1 MGGPTEHGPRSH
13 RPLPG
18 MRRPHAR
25 KESCRVGLA
34 RRAPP
39 EGPGSQNHSPGRGAA
54 KRRAVRGPQSR
65 ARRTVHA
72 CQAAAQGPPPLSPGR
87 GVAKQRGH
95 RPGRWRYSPMVAMA
109 AAAVSAQKCHLRSR
123 GCMPGEQAAGTAAGL
138 APRGGRGLRSG
149 PPPPPQAPAPA
160 RAGRCGM
167 SRVARYIPG
176 APRLGPTRP
185 RRRHSAGPPASL
197 EVQK

>member
-1 MGGPTEHGPRSH
+1 
-13 RPLPG
+13 
-18 MRRPHAR
+18 
-25 KESCRVGLA
+25 
-34 RRAPP
+34 
-39 EGPGSQNHSPGRGAA
+39 
-54 KRRAVRGPQSR
+54 
-65 ARRTVHA
+65 
-72 CQAAAQGPPPLSPGR
+72 
-87 GVAKQRGH
+87 
-95 RPGRWRYSPMVAMA
+95 
-109 AAAVSAQKCHLRSR
+109 
-123 GCMPGEQAAGTAAGL
+123 MPGEQAAGTAAGL

-176 APRLGPTRP
+176 APRLGPTGP